1 MTWGDD
7 VDTRSVLIEHT
18 NESCGKIHAEIQIG
32 PEIGGGAPSGPDR
45 TTLAR
50 KVAAAVDY
58 THARLVC
65 EPLRAVIHANPL
77 RRGGAW

>member
-7 VDTRSVLIEHT
+7 VDTRSALIEHT

-32 PEIGGGAPSGPDR
+32 PEIGVGAPSGPDR
-45 TTLAR
+45 ATLAR